1 MGAAPG
7 RLTEV
12 VVGDDPAAW
21 ASVGFAVGADGTC
34 RVGAV
39 RLRLVGADD
48 ERGRGLIAWTLA
60 RPDADAFGGGDLGSR
75 RRDSGEHGDAGD
87 ETGEHGGGPG
97 DREGLGGGSLDG
109 LPTTLAT
116 DTGPEA
122 GGAAGAPGPGGHPN
136 GVTHIDHLVVL
147 TPDLDRTTA
156 AIGALGIE
164 ARRTREAGPGRLQ
177 RFFRL
182 GEVILELIGPA
193 EPHGD
198 GPARFY
204 GLAFTVADIDA
215 TADLLAGRISPPKAA
230 VQPGR
235 RIATLRAGD
244 AVSLPVAFMSP
255 DGRGAPPRPGG
266 DP

>member
-1 MGAAPG
+1 MGAGPG

-12 VVGDDPAAW
+12 VVGDEPAVW
-21 ASVGFAVGADGTC
+21 TSVGFAVGDDGTC
-34 RVGAV
+34 RVGTV

-48 ERGRGLIAWTLA
+48 ERGRGLLAWTLA
-60 RPDADAFGGGDLGSR
+60 RPDADAFGGG
-75 RRDSGEHGDAGD
+75 A
-87 ETGEHGGGPG
+87 
-97 DREGLGGGSLDG
+97 LDG
-109 LPTTLAT
+109 LATTLAADAGT
-116 DTGPEA
+116 EA
-122 GGAAGAPGPGGHPN
+122 GGAAGVPGPGGHPN

-193 EPHGD
+193 EPRGD

-215 TADLLAGRISPPKAA
+215 TADLLAGRISTPKAA

-244 AVSLPVAFMSP
+244 AVSVPVAFMSP

-266 DP
+266 DS

>member
-21 ASVGFAVGADGTC
+21 ASVGFAVGAGGTC
-34 RVGAV
+34 RVGTV

-60 RPDADAFGGGDLGSR
+60 RPDEADARGGGATGGGAAGGGAAGGGDGR
-75 RRDSGEHGDAGD
+75 GDSGELGDGV
-87 ETGEHGGGPG
+87 
-97 DREGLGGGSLDG
+97 LDG
-109 LPTTLAT
+109 LPTTVAADAGPNAASAT
-116 DTGPEA
+116 GDH
-122 GGAAGAPGPGGHPN
+122 GPGGHPN
-136 GVTHIDHLVVL
+136 GVTHIDHVVVL

-156 AIGALGIE
+156 AIGVLGIE

-182 GEVILELIGPA
+182 GEAILELVGPT
-193 EPHGD
+193 EPRGD

-215 TADLLAGRISPPKAA
+215 TADHLAGRISSPRPA

-235 RIATLRAGD
+235 RLATLRAGD
-244 AVSLPVAFMSP
+244 DVSVPVAFMSS
-255 DGRGAPPRPGG
+255 DGRDAPPRPRG

>member
-1 MGAAPG
+1 
-7 RLTEV
+7 LTEV

-21 ASVGFAVGADGTC
+21 AAVGFAVGDDGTC
-34 RVGAV
+34 RVGTV

-60 RPDADAFGGGDLGSR
+60 GPDDADAFGGEAGSGSALGNGPAV
-75 RRDSGEHGDAGD
+75 D
-87 ETGEHGGGPG
+87 GGGALG
-97 DREGLGGGSLDG
+97 DSPAVDGGVRGDGRELGGGVLDG
-109 LPTTLAT
+109 LPTTLAVDAGPDAT
-116 DTGPEA
+116 GATGETGPV
-122 GGAAGAPGPGGHPN
+122 GHPN
-136 GVTHIDHLVVL
+136 GVTHIDHVVVL

-156 AIGALGIE
+156 AIATLGIE

-182 GEVILELIGPA
+182 GEAILELVGPA
-193 EPHGD
+193 EPRGD

-215 TADLLAGRISPPKAA
+215 TADHLAGRISSPRPA

-244 AVSLPVAFMSP
+244 DVSVPVAFMSS
-255 DGRGAPPRPGG
+255 DGRGGPPRPGG

>member
-1 MGAAPG
+1 MGGAPG

-21 ASVGFAVGADGTC
+21 ASVGFAVGDDGTC
-34 RVGAV
+34 RVGTV
-39 RLRLVGADD
+39 RLRLIGAEDA
-48 ERGRGLIAWTLA
+48 RGRGLIAWTLA
-60 RPDADAFGGGDLGSR
+60 RPGGADAFGDEARGGATGGSDTGELGGDG
-75 RRDSGEHGDAGD
+75 
-87 ETGEHGGGPG
+87 
-97 DREGLGGGSLDG
+97 LDG
-109 LPTTLAT
+109 LPTTVAVEG
-116 DTGPEA
+116 GPD
-122 GGAAGAPGPGGHPN
+122 APGGTDEPRPGGHPN

-156 AIGALGIE
+156 ALAALGID

-182 GEVILELIGPA
+182 GQAILELVGPVEA
-193 EPHGD
+193 RRG

-215 TADLLAGRISPPKAA
+215 TADHLAGRISPPKPA

-244 AVSLPVAFMSP
+244 DVSVPVAFMSP
-255 DGRGAPPRPGG
+255 DGPGAPRRPGG

>member
-34 RVGAV
+34 RVGTV

-60 RPDADAFGGGDLGSR
+60 RPDEADARGGGGAAGGGDGR
-75 RRDSGEHGDAGD
+75 GDGFGDSGELGDGV
-87 ETGEHGGGPG
+87 
-97 DREGLGGGSLDG
+97 LDG
-109 LPTTLAT
+109 LPTTVADAGPDAASAT
-116 DTGPEA
+116 GD
-122 GGAAGAPGPGGHPN
+122 PGPGGHPN
-136 GVTHIDHLVVL
+136 GVTHIDHVVVL

-156 AIGALGIE
+156 AIGVLGIE

-182 GEVILELIGPA
+182 GEAILELVGPA
-193 EPHGD
+193 EPRGD

-215 TADLLAGRISPPKAA
+215 TADHLAGHISPPKPA

-235 RIATLRAGD
+235 RIATLQAGD
-244 AVSLPVAFMSP
+244 AVSVPVAFMSAE
-255 DGRGAPPRPGG
+255 GRGAPPRPGG
-266 DP
+266 DA

>member
-21 ASVGFAVGADGTC
+21 ASVGFAVGAGGTC
-34 RVGAV
+34 RVGTV

-60 RPDADAFGGGDLGSR
+60 RPDEADARGGGAAGGGAAGGGDGR
-75 RRDSGEHGDAGD
+75 GDGRGDSGELGDGV
-87 ETGEHGGGPG
+87 
-97 DREGLGGGSLDG
+97 LDG
-109 LPTTLAT
+109 LPTTVAADAGPNAASAT
-116 DTGPEA
+116 GDH
-122 GGAAGAPGPGGHPN
+122 GPGGHPN
-136 GVTHIDHLVVL
+136 GVTHIDHVVVL

-156 AIGALGIE
+156 AIGVLGIE

-182 GEVILELIGPA
+182 GEAILELVGPA
-193 EPHGD
+193 EPRGD

-215 TADLLAGRISPPKAA
+215 TADLLAGRISPPKPA

-244 AVSLPVAFMSP
+244 AVSVPVAFMSAE
-255 DGRGAPPRPGG
+255 GRGAPPRPGG
-266 DP
+266 DA

>member
-1 MGAAPG
+1 MGAAPS

-21 ASVGFAVGADGTC
+21 ASVGFAVGDDGTC
-34 RVGAV
+34 RVGTV
-39 RLRLVGADD
+39 RIRLVGADD
-48 ERGRGLIAWTLA
+48 ARGRGLLAWTLA
-60 RPDADAFGGGDLGSR
+60 HPGADAFGGDTPGGS
-75 RRDSGEHGDAGD
+75 RRDSGEH
-87 ETGEHGGGPG
+87 GGPG
-97 DREGLGGGSLDG
+97 DREGLGGSSLDG
-109 LPTTLAT
+109 LPTILAT
-116 DTGPEA
+116 DTGAEA
-122 GGAAGAPGPGGHPN
+122 GGDAGVPGPGGHPN

-182 GEVILELIGPA
+182 GEAILELIGPE
-193 EPHGD
+193 EPRVD

-204 GLAFTVADIDA
+204 GLAFTVADIVA
-215 TADLLAGRISPPKAA
+215 TADLLAGRISTPKAA

-244 AVSLPVAFMSP
+244 AVSVPVAFMSP
-255 DGRGAPPRPGG
+255 DGRGTPPRPGG
-266 DP
+266 DA

>member
-21 ASVGFAVGADGTC
+21 ASVGFAVGDDGTC
-34 RVGAV
+34 GVGTV

-48 ERGRGLIAWTLA
+48 ERGRGLLAWTLA
-60 RPDADAFGGGDLGSR
+60 RPGVGGS
-75 RRDSGEHGDAGD
+75 
-87 ETGEHGGGPG
+87 
-97 DREGLGGGSLDG
+97 SLDG
-109 LPTTLAT
+109 LPTTLVA

-122 GGAAGAPGPGGHPN
+122 GGAAGVPGPGGHPN

-164 ARRTREAGPGRLQ
+164 ARRTREAGAGRLQ

-182 GEVILELIGPA
+182 GEAILELIGPA
-193 EPHGD
+193 EPRGD

-215 TADLLAGRISPPKAA
+215 TADLLAGRISTPKAA

-244 AVSLPVAFMSP
+244 TVSVPVAFMSP
-255 DGRGAPPRPGG
+255 DGRGTPPRPGG
-266 DP
+266 DA